1 MTYPTCNVLCTVLDD
16 AGIAVEGA
24 HITAKLNRYEVFNGY
39 VIPETINAYTDSAG
53 HATLALWPNQLG
65 STESSYIV
73 KIRAPNGK
81 TLTTTA
87 IVPNTANANLHEIST
102 LPPYPGKTD
111 GELILDSA
119 IAAGATAVSAAI
131 DANTAKDAAAASA
144 TAAGSSA
151 SAAAGSA
158 NTASTQAGIATTKAT
173 EASGSA
179 TAASGSATTAAAQAG
194 IATTKAGEASASA
207 SAAAGSASTAIT
219 KANDATSKAN
229 DAASSAA
236 LSSDKAAQAVTK
248 AAEAAASASLAS
260 TKASDASGSAS
271 AAAASASAASGSA
284 STASDKATLA
294 TTKAAETANS
304 SAAAGGFAVDAQ
316 MSAAAA
322 AGSLSA
328 ATAKANEA
336 ATSSAAAAGNA
347 ATILASVAV
356 AADKAA
362 LASSNAAVTITKAAE
377 ASASASAAAGS
388 ATAAENSKNTV
399 IGIYGSAAAV
409 SAAASAAAASASAAA
424 TSKTGADTSAA
435 AAAASA
441 ASAAAIVTGVASNRP
456 SIRPTL
462 LLDFANTRT
471 LDPRITFGRSSP
483 AMAYDGKTT
492 VMAEQNLL
500 LQSQDYTVS
509 PWIKG
514 GATITGNAVVA
525 PDGTTTAGKM
535 VESATTA
542 EHYLTQSF
550 GASALQYTFSV
561 FAKAGERTWLSMY
574 LSTSAISSTWFDL
587 VNGIVGTVAAGVTA
601 SISPAGNGWYRCSI
615 TKTLSAATFSAVL
628 DTALGDG
635 ISVVYA
641 GDASKGLYLWGAQVE
656 NRAFATAYTPT
667 TTTAITNYIPALQTY
682 AANVARFDVNPVTGE
697 SLGLM
702 VEEARTNICP
712 YSQDLDVTSAWKP
725 SGTSAVVVGNVAI
738 APDGTLTADKIYDL
752 AGTVTHYIE
761 QALTRVASTTYTFSV
776 YLKAAE
782 YTSADIGMTDV
793 SSGQVYV
800 TANLSAGTVG
810 SVTYSGNW
818 SAASAAITAV
828 GNGWYRVSI
837 TATGGTGTSVNPRI
851 GSIISANR
859 AGDPTKGFL
868 AWGAQLEA
876 GAFATSYIP
885 TLLTYSGRG
894 STATFIGDNGLIQT
908 AQANTARYQRNIAG
922 AVQMLLEGAG
932 SNLVAWSQQFDNS
945 AWAKGGGSTGGY
957 VLPNMAIAPDGTFS
971 ADMLLSGGGDASFG
985 QPPVLSAGI
994 YTFSVWLKAGSR
1006 NSVGLYSTMN
1016 SATVSR
1022 TCSLTSA
1029 WQLFSLTFT
1038 YNQAGAVLIGAGSTF
1053 TSGSIYAWGAQLES
1067 GSVATSYMPSIDSF
1081 TSRSG
1086 TATYYDSGTVA
1097 LAEQNILQQSQT
1109 LSNTASWTADGV
1121 VVTAD
1126 AIAAPDGTTTAELL
1140 TSQAINQGHY
1150 LYNSPAGNRNKLA
1163 NTTYTLSVFA
1173 KANGYQYLTVS
1184 LNGSSSANYVAATF
1198 NLSGAG
1204 SVTKSAAG
1212 GTSTLTGSTITALA
1226 NGWYR
1231 CTVTGSVTEANGYDI
1246 FSLADTGTPTY
1257 GNYGIESFL
1266 ADGTSGIYLWG
1277 VQLEQRASASDY
1289 TPTTSAAITNYIPRL
1304 MTAPSGLA
1312 RYDFDPVTRLS
1323 KGLLLEAAAANLLL
1337 QSAINTIGWNQ
1348 TAITITASAVIAPDG
1363 TLSAAKI
1370 ASDTSTGA
1378 HFIKQ
1383 VVTTTAVQT
1392 TFSFYAKYA
1401 GCQYV
1406 YADAYLTAAPG
1417 CYFDILNGLVSTP
1430 AGTVTPTIQAM
1441 GNGWYRCSI
1450 SFTAEAGSTQARIFP
1465 ATSNS
1470 STSFA
1475 GDGWKGAYLWG
1486 CQLETGS
1493 VATSYIPTTSA
1504 QVTRAADVGASVAGS
1519 RSADV
1524 WSSAQATRAAEPIS
1538 MTGSN
1543 FSSWFK
1549 ADQGTLFADYYLS
1562 GLNPASPGINQGIAT
1577 INDGNGYNN
1586 SINLINQQSSGVPK
1600 PASAV
1605 FVGGSTQINPIGSA
1619 AAVGTEY
1626 KLALAYQAG
1635 NFAAYAN
1642 GSSIGSS
1649 STGNVP
1655 NGMTQ
1660 LMIGQDY
1667 SGTSRALNGYIKRIA
1682 FYPKRIVNAEC
1693 VGLTS

>member
-471 LDPRITFGRSSP
+471 LDPRITFGRASS
-483 AMAYDGKTT
+483 AVAYDGKTT
-492 VMAEQNLL
+492 VKAEENLII
-500 LQSQDYTVS
+500 QSGDFSNAAWLGKTYATV
-509 PWIKG
+509 
-514 GATITGNAVVA
+514 TGNAAVA
-525 PDGTTTAGKM
+525 PDGTTTASKY
-535 VESATTA
+535 VEDSTTNA
-542 EHYLTQSF
+542 RSPYQGTSF
-550 GASALQYTFSV
+550 ILGQTYTFSV
-561 FAKAGERTWLSMY
+561 FAKDAGRKLQFLFDGTAFPAEFVN
-574 LSTSAISSTWFDL
+574 FDL
-587 VNGIVGTVAAGVTA
+587 ANGIISYQSSNVVTA
-601 SISPAGNGWYRCSI
+601 SISPVGSGWYRCVATI
-615 TKTLSAATFSAVL
+615 TATANNASGRFYIAPGYGNVRSS
-628 DTALGDG
+628 TYTGDG
-635 ISVVYA
+635 VS
-641 GDASKGLYLWGAQVE
+641 GFYLWGFQLE
-656 NRAFATAYTPT
+656 QRAYATAYTPT
-667 TTTAITNYIPALQTY
+667 TTAAITNYIPALQTY
-682 AANVARFDVNPVTGE
+682 AANVARFDVNPTTGE

-702 VEEARTNICP
+702 VEEARTNLFTG
-712 YSQDLDVTSAWKP
+712 SQGQFANTTYWGKGNLSAYDNVT
-725 SGTSAVVVGNVAI
+725 I
-738 APDGTLTADKIYDL
+738 APDGTLTASRLMETTSNALPYVQQSGL
-752 AGTVTHYIE
+752 GTVGNTETI
-761 QALTRVASTTYTFSV
+761 SV
-776 YLKAAE
+776 YAKAAGRNFIRLIMGNSGANA
-782 YTSADIGMTDV
+782 YFNLSTGAVGTV
-793 SSGQVYV
+793 SSG
-800 TANLSAGTVG
+800 TAS
-810 SVTYSGNW
+810 
-818 SAASAAITAV
+818 ITPV
-828 GNGWYRVSI
+828 GNGWYRCALSGVRVSNQNNTI
-837 TATGGTGTSVNPRI
+837 CMVNADGGS
-851 GSIISANR
+851 SY
-859 AGDPTKGFL
+859 AGDGYSGVYL
-868 AWGAQLEA
+868 WGAQLEA

-922 AVQMLLEGAG
+922 AVQMLLEGASANLLQDTQNFTIGWAAPG
-932 SNLVAWSQQFDNS
+932 SA
-945 AWAKGGGSTGGY
+945 
-957 VLPNMAIAPDGTFS
+957 VLKNNVGIAPDGTYT
-971 ADMLLSGGGDASFG
+971 ASKLIPSTANAGHFVAATG
-985 QPPVLSAGI
+985 LASTIGVLSFYAKAAEE
-994 YTFSVWLKAGSR
+994 TVVSAWLTGS
-1006 NSVGLYSTMN
+1006 SVGANFNLSTGVAASTDPVTYGMTKVGNGWWRCWVAYSVASTT
-1016 SATVSR
+1016 AAIYVR
-1022 TCSLTSA
+1022 TGGA
-1029 WQLFSLTFT
+1029 F
-1038 YNQAGAVLIGAGSTF
+1038 AGDGSSGVLI
-1053 TSGSIYAWGAQLES
+1053 WGAQFEA
-1067 GSVATSYMPSIDSF
+1067 GSLPTSYMPSSQSF

-1086 TATYYDSGTVA
+1086 SATYFDPSGVM
-1097 LAEQNILQQSQT
+1097 
-1109 LSNTASWTADGV
+1109 
-1121 VVTAD
+1121 
-1126 AIAAPDGTTTAELL
+1126 
-1140 TSQAINQGHY
+1140 
-1150 LYNSPAGNRNKLA
+1150 R
-1163 NTTYTLSVFA
+1163 
-1173 KANGYQYLTVS
+1173 
-1184 LNGSSSANYVAATF
+1184 
-1198 NLSGAG
+1198 
-1204 SVTKSAAG
+1204 
-1212 GTSTLTGSTITALA
+1212 
-1226 NGWYR
+1226 
-1231 CTVTGSVTEANGYDI
+1231 
-1246 FSLADTGTPTY
+1246 
-1257 GNYGIESFL
+1257 
-1266 ADGTSGIYLWG
+1266 
-1277 VQLEQRASASDY
+1277 
-1289 TPTTSAAITNYIPRL
+1289 
-1304 MTAPSGLA
+1304 TAPAGLA
-1312 RYDFDPVTRLS
+1312 RYDFDPVTGLS
-1323 KGLLLEAAAANLLL
+1323 KGLLLEASATNLCY
-1337 QSAINTIGWNQ
+1337 QSSSQDGGYWVKNGCSVVADAI
-1348 TAITITASAVIAPDG
+1348 VAPDG
-1363 TLSAAKI
+1363 TLTADAI
-1370 ASDTSTGA
+1370 IEDTSDGNHRTYQNIGGTSGVTYTASLYVKAKTNTQVALVETNMGGA
-1378 HFIKQ
+1378 LFDLSAGM
-1383 VVTTTAVQT
+1383 VSATTPYTMVP
-1392 TFSFYAKYA
+1392 
-1401 GCQYV
+1401 V
-1406 YADAYLTAAPG
+1406 
-1417 CYFDILNGLVSTP
+1417 
-1430 AGTVTPTIQAM
+1430 
-1441 GNGWYRCSI
+1441 GNGWFRLSI
-1450 SFTAEAGSTQARIFP
+1450 TFTPNSTALVIQVRLYKAGQASY
-1465 ATSNS
+1465 T
-1470 STSFA
+1470 
-1475 GDGWKGAYLWG
+1475 GDGVSGLYVWGA
-1486 CQLETGS
+1486 QLETGS

-1524 WSSAQATRAAEPIS
+1524 WSSAQATRAAELPS
-1538 MTGSN
+1538 MTGAN
-1543 FSSWFK
+1543 FSSWYRQ
-1549 ADQGTLFADYYLS
+1549 DQGTFVIS
-1562 GLNPASPGINQGIAT
+1562 GQ
-1577 INDGNGYNN
+1577 
-1586 SINLINQQSSGVPK
+1586 SINS
-1600 PASAV
+1600 ASAATYMYLV
-1605 FVGGSTQINPIGSA
+1605 ASDGSGNNTIQIAGTGREVVDSVNTNGSMVLQVYTGFKSTYPFTFLNTLAFNANDFQSYNKGTSLGSASAGRVPNVNRLDIGSTYNGSA
-1619 AAVGTEY
+1619 H
-1626 KLALAYQAG
+1626 AG
-1635 NFAAYAN
+1635 Q
-1642 GSSIGSS
+1642 
-1649 STGNVP
+1649 
-1655 NGMTQ
+1655 MT
-1660 LMIGQDY
+1660 
-1667 SGTSRALNGYIKRIA
+1667 IKRIA
-1682 FYPKRIVNAEC
+1682 FYPVRLVSAEQQG
-1693 VGLTS
+1693 VTA